1 MPGGPGENIYV
12 STGHVNSIRRIPFSS
27 ERVIYMDA
35 KIGRGMSGGPLVNDL
50 GEAIGIV
57 TMGIIDGLLQPQP
70 VALPIQ
76 LVVRHL
82 ERG

>member
-1 MPGGPGENIYV
+1 
-12 STGHVNSIRRIPFSS
+12 
-27 ERVIYMDA
+27 MDA

>member
-1 MPGGPGENIYV
+1 
-12 STGHVNSIRRIPFSS
+12 
-27 ERVIYMDA
+27 MDA

-57 TMGIIDGLLQPQP
+57 TMLIGDGFVETQP

-76 LVVRHL
+76 LVMQHL